1 MRMWRSLRDLICRN
15 EPSATAGPI
24 EPTIEAEAPC
34 GDEIGCD
41 SPNVPSDMQD
51 AVFWDRWWKDQ
62 LARDGALGDAQPLI
76 ESPLVEYRG
85 RLHDLAN
92 SDQLLIGI
100 MAEYGLRTVLCA
112 GNGVSREP
120 HALVEAGF
128 DVTALDLSPTASG
141 IAKKAFELDP
151 RRVSHFTGPEAHR
164 TGGHVE
170 FVVGDLLDTAVCP
183 GPFDVIIERRT
194 VQRLPEHERSAGLEA
209 LAGRLGDVGIFVSH
223 CNDVHCSRPKL
234 FHASESWFR
243 ERCWTIWD
251 GPPGSTLAGRVAWL
265 IRSAG

>member
-1 MRMWRSLRDLICRN
+1 
-15 EPSATAGPI
+15 
-24 EPTIEAEAPC
+24 
-34 GDEIGCD
+34 
-41 SPNVPSDMQD
+41 MQD

-170 FVVGDLLDTAVCP
+170 FVVGDLLDTAV
-183 GPFDVIIERRT
+183 FLVFSQTFRFIS
-194 VQRLPEHERSAGLEA
+194 L
-209 LAGRLGDVGIFVSH
+209 LG
-223 CNDVHCSRPKL
+223 
-234 FHASESWFR
+234 
-243 ERCWTIWD
+243 
-251 GPPGSTLAGRVAWL
+251 
-265 IRSAG
+265 